1 MGGYVFQFLSSPPHL
16 GRRTLGNHLVHLP
29 LEKESILDANLLKN
43 CIDSVSLCI
52 PNKIQKKKGQYV
64 FGYLSRLGTVSYLT
78 IKILHKEAIGVVYLD
93 LTSVKF
99 FCCLLSSFSK
109 PGSPHPLQAS
119 YGNKVQSFT
128 VITLRQIVS
137 F

>member
-1 MGGYVFQFLSSPPHL
+1 MLIYLRTALTVFPYASQTKF
-16 GRRTLGNHLVHLP
+16 
-29 LEKESILDANLLKN
+29 
-43 CIDSVSLCI
+43 
-52 PNKIQKKKGQYV
+52 KKKGQYV
-64 FGYLSRLGTVSYLT
+64 FGYLSRLGTESYLT